1 MRDEPAQAT
10 APDAP
15 AAHVGPHVSHWRDA
29 LAAASAGVSDIDS
42 KRTCGRLTR
51 AAGLVLE
58 AVGLRLPVGSDC
70 LIGLPTGQ
78 HSYGGAR
85 TVEA

>member
-1 MRDEPAQAT
+1 MHDEPAQAT

-15 AAHVGPHVSHWRDA
+15 PAHVGRWRDA

-70 LIGLPTGQ
+70 LIELPTGQ
-78 HSYGGAR
+78 HSQPHS
-85 TVEA
+85 